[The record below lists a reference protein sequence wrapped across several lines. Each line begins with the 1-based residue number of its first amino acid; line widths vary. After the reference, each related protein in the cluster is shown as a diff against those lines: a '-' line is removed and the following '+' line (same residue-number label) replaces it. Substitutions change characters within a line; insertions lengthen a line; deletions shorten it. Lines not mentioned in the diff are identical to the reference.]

1 MRQKFFTALAAL
13 TALALLA
20 GCGQPDA
27 SSAAPQ
33 SAPAVSV
40 SQSAPAVSASQSA
53 PESVSSAAPEAPGT
67 SSAPSSAPAEAPSYA
82 QKAQVWAQEDVQALA
97 DALTAYEPGT
107 AGASLKAAVAACA
120 VLDLAEERGA
130 PDENAL
136 AQALEALGKETVQ
149 RAAEGWPDVRA
160 VCEQLLEE
168 GGVQAAS
175 GLLADAGAPNRYG
188 AYTPARC
195 EPVLRAL
202 DAALGA

>member
-1 MRQKFFTALAAL
+1 MRQKFFAALAAL

-20 GCGQPDA
+20 GCAQPVA
-27 SSAAPQ
+27 PSAAPQ
-33 SAPAVSV
+33 SAPASSV
-40 SQSAPAVSASQSA
+40 SQSAP
-53 PESVSSAAPEAPGT
+53 ESLSSAAPKP
-67 SSAPSSAPAEAPSYA
+67 SSAAASSSAPAEALSSA
-82 QKAQVWAQEDVQALA
+82 QKTQAWAQEDVRALVEALA
-97 DALTAYEPGT
+97 AYEPGT

-130 PDENAL
+130 PADEDAL
-136 AQALEALGKETVQ
+136 AQEAAQALEALGEEAAQ

-160 VCEQLLEE
+160 VCGQLLEE

-175 GLLADAGAPNRYG
+175 GLLADAGEPNAHD

-202 DAALGA
+202 DVALGA

>member
-1 MRQKFFTALAAL
+1 MRQKFFAALAAL

-20 GCGQPDA
+20 GCAQPA
-27 SSAAPQ
+27 APSAAPQ
-33 SAPAVSV
+33 SAPASSV
-40 SQSAPAVSASQSA
+40 SQSAP
-53 PESVSSAAPEAPGT
+53 ESLSSAAPKP
-67 SSAPSSAPAEAPSYA
+67 SSAAPSSSAPAEASSAA
-82 QKAQVWAQEDVQALA
+82 QEAQAWAQEDVRALA
-97 DALTAYEPGT
+97 EALAAYEPGT

-130 PDENAL
+130 PADEDAL
-136 AQALEALGKETVQ
+136 AQEAAQALEALGEEAAQ

-160 VCEQLLEE
+160 VCGQLLEE

-175 GLLADAGAPNRYG
+175 GLLADAGEPNAHD